1 MGVAKKATAR
11 GITVHPTAIVDPR
24 AELAAGVEICP
35 YAVIGPHVRLMEGVR
50 VAAHAVIDGRT
61 VIGAGSQIFPFASI
75 GQIPQDLKYKG
86 EPSELVIGANNTIR
100 EYVTMN
106 PGTTGGG
113 MVTRVGSHGLFMVG
127 VHIAHDCQV
136 GDHVVMANNATLAGH
151 VEVGDW
157 AFFGGLCA
165 VHQFARVGRHA
176 MIGGMSG
183 VEHDVIPYGS
193 VMGNR
198 ARLAGLNIVGLKRRG
213 FTREQI
219 HTLRTAYRLLFAQ
232 EGTMAER
239 LSDVEEIYHDNEVVM
254 EIVAFIRADSSRAIC
269 QPGPGDVE

>member
-1 MGVAKKATAR
+1 MRVAKEATAR
-11 GITVHPTAIVDPR
+11 GITVHPTAIVDAR
-24 AELAAGVEICP
+24 AELATGVEIGP

-61 VIGAGSQIFPFASI
+61 VIGAATRIFPFASI

-86 EPSELVIGANNTIR
+86 EPSELVVGANNTIR

-127 VHIAHDCQV
+127 VHIAHDCKV